1 MAVRG
6 PFTWHY
12 CGSVLSRLH
21 PFIVPFIW
29 SLVGLASGACLA
41 LLVIKDLS
49 PDWIEATGT
58 WFGAVA
64 TVLTLLWAVR
74 SFRSDQAE
82 REAVRVSEREN
93 DLALRLVRDR
103 DQANEASRVYIELKG
118 RATSGTSPN
127 QVLTSVAVEITNK
140 SRHLVVVDGLILDE
154 ALETYTPLPTSFR
167 IPAGES
173 KTHPV
178 EIKEIPYKEGD
189 LNGRPISRFSVQMSY
204 RQDGYDWIRCQG
216 GSPERSYLA

>member
-1 MAVRG
+1 MSS
-6 PFTWHY
+6 FTWHY
-12 CGSVLSRLH
+12 CGLVFSRLH
-21 PFIVPFIW
+21 PLIVPFIW
-29 SLVGLASGACLA
+29 SLVGLASGACLT

-82 REAVRVSEREN
+82 REAIRISEREN

-103 DQANEASRVYIELKG
+103 DQANEAHRVNIELKG
-118 RATSGTSPN
+118 RAASGTSPN

-154 ALETYTPLPTSFR
+154 ALKTKTPLPPSFR

-173 KTHPV
+173 EIHPV
-178 EIKEIPYKEGD
+178 EIAEIPYKEGD
-189 LNGRPISRFSVQMSY
+189 LNGGPLSRFSVQMSY

-216 GSPERSYLA
+216 GFPERS